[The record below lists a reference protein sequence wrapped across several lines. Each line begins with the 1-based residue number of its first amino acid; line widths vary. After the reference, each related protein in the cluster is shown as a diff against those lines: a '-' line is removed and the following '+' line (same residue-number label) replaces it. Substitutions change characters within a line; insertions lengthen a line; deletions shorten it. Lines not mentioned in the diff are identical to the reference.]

1 MSETKEKDREIEKKT
16 GKLSGVVNPTYRTMY
31 YAMLLFW
38 GLLSVYSTFFF
49 TLRGDS
55 LDLFTKIWLVVP
67 VVFISYLLYGYIRV
81 IVGSIKRKRTKEA
94 SFVTK
99 LRKDKDFR
107 SIFTKTGGIITS
119 FFFAALYCAK
129 GFMMRSGFYWFLAEF
144 YLVAAILKLYLNTIA
159 ETQYSK
165 NDEKSYI
172 IVYVVAI
179 LLAAATAGVTYYVV
193 FFDGIFEKSKYLV
206 GIIAAF
212 TIYKIVSAGY
222 SFNRAR
228 KNHARLDLATSLI
241 ALSSALFS
249 IYTLAVALMILIT
262 DNPSMKQFAYL
273 GFGSAVVIFVL
284 AIIGLVNVIKAYRLK
299 ASETATE
306 KNNWRT

>member
-1 MSETKEKDREIEKKT
+1 MTEDEKKKEKKN
-16 GKLSGVVNPTYRTMY
+16 GKMWVLVKPTYRTMY
-31 YAMLLFW
+31 YSTLLFW

-49 TLRGDS
+49 TLEGAR
-55 LDLFTKIWLVVP
+55 LDLFTKIWLFVP
-67 VVFISYLLYGYIRV
+67 VIYISYLFYGYVRV
-81 IVGSIKRKRTKEA
+81 IVGSIKAKRTKET
-94 SFVTK
+94 SFVTQ

-129 GFMMRSGFYWFLAEF
+129 GFMIRSGFYWFLAEF

-159 ETQYSK
+159 ETKYSK

-193 FFDGIFEKSKYLV
+193 FFDGIFEKNKYLV

-222 SFNRAR
+222 SFDKAR
-228 KNHARLDLATSLI
+228 KNHARVDLATSLI

-262 DNPSMKQFAYL
+262 ENPSMKQFAYL
-273 GFGSAVVIFVL
+273 GFGSGVVIFIL

-299 ASETATE
+299 HI
-306 KNNWRT
+306 